1 MNRATGRREGGL
13 IGLTSNQTAYV
24 YGKRDETGVLVQRGA
39 VQQLQDLDP
48 AYFNRKRRD
57 ARFDRTVSKAIR
69 EGKRLSQADVDR
81 ITGAYK
87 DRLLGYRGEVIA
99 RTETLAALQAGKM
112 EAARQLVDSG
122 KVLPSQVKKVW
133 RATGDSR
140 TRDTHLALNLSLIHI
155 SEPTRRTERSR
166 MPSSA

>member
-1 MNRATGRREGGL
+1 MVIRFDGRNARAERWARYHTGNLIEGILDDTRESIRAIIQDGIERGKNPRATALEIVGRMNRATGRREGGL

-112 EAARQLVDSG
+112 
-122 KVLPSQVKKVW
+122 
-133 RATGDSR
+133 
-140 TRDTHLALNLSLIHI
+140 
-155 SEPTRRTERSR
+155 
-166 MPSSA
+166 